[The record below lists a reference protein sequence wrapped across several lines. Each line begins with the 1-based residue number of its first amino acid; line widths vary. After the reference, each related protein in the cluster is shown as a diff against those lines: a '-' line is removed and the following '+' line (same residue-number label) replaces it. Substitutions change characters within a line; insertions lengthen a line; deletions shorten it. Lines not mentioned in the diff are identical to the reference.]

1 MMTNWI
7 YGRPYCLPIFNSLTS
22 AADGAASETDKVT
35 EARIE
40 TIRRISA
47 SSRYRRHLLGIERE
61 PGAGADFMDFE
72 RRCRDTQPRAA
83 FGQGDD
89 VIPEFAEISTL
100 RDRHR
105 SLRPSVGRLRTRQPH
120 ALRAHRECRLAGW
133 RRHVECAHRNRE

>member
-72 RRCRDTQPRAA
+72 RRRRDAQPRAVCW
-83 FGQGDD
+83 QGDD
-89 VIPEFAEISTL
+89 IVPELAQVGTL
-100 RDRHR
+100 CDGHGG
-105 SLRPSVGRLRTRQPH
+105 LRLPIGGLRTRQPH
-120 ALRAHRECRLAGW
+120 ALRTHRERGL
-133 RRHVECAHRNRE
+133 